1 MVEPS
6 TEWFAQRVRPLADTI
21 RASLSET
28 VRKSP
33 WRWHF
38 TNKVTRI
45 EVIQRS
51 IKALRAR
58 CYLEIGVKDGT
69 CFCSLTAP
77 EKIGVDPIAPQP
89 AVALEMQKPGVKY
102 FALTSDEFFI
112 KVAPQVL
119 ARGVDVVFIDGLHT
133 FQQAYRDC
141 INSLQYLNPGGL
153 ILLHDCLPN
162 SEAASMPAKSYEEA
176 WKING
181 PNWDGFWMGD
191 VWKAI
196 VVLRT
201 LHADLRACVLNCD
214 FGLGLV
220 YVARSESALSLSRA
234 EIDEMGYSALAGN
247 TRRLL
252 GLRKPVHLLGILR
265 KLQESV
271 GDGRSTGA
279 RPVHE
284 FRSAP
289 IDGSAG
295 R

>member
-1 MVEPS
+1 MI
-6 TEWFAQRVRPLADTI
+6 W
-21 RASLSET
+21 ASLSEI

-33 WRWHF
+33 LRWHF
-38 TNKVTRI
+38 TNKVTRM

-51 IKALRAR
+51 IDTLRAR
-58 CYLEIGVKDGT
+58 RYLEIGVKDGT

-77 EKIGVDPIAPQP
+77 EKIEVDPIAPQP

-102 FALTSDEFFI
+102 FALTSDEFFT

-153 ILLHDCLPN
+153 IILHDCLPN
-162 SEAASMPAKSYEEA
+162 SEASAMPAKSYEQA

-196 VVLRT
+196 IVLRT

-214 FGLGLV
+214 FGMGLV
-220 YVARSESALSLSRA
+220 YAASSDFARSLDPS
-234 EIDEMGYSALAGN
+234 
-247 TRRLL
+247 
-252 GLRKPVHLLGILR
+252 
-265 KLQESV
+265 
-271 GDGRSTGA
+271 GD
-279 RPVHE
+279 
-284 FRSAP
+284 
-289 IDGSAG
+289 
-295 R
+295 